1 MRLNLRSGPCWETG
15 LARDKSGLTQ
25 QLARQHGAL
34 CTDHK
39 ANGLENRIDQKKFKS
54 KQLSINIIVDVDK
67 HNTHQGNIRK
77 SVMY

>member
-39 ANGLENRIDQKKFKS
+39 TNGLENRIDQKKFKS
-54 KQLSINIIVDVDK
+54 RQLSINNTVVADK
-67 HNTHQGNIRK
+67 HNTHQGNLRK
-77 SVMY
+77 SVMH